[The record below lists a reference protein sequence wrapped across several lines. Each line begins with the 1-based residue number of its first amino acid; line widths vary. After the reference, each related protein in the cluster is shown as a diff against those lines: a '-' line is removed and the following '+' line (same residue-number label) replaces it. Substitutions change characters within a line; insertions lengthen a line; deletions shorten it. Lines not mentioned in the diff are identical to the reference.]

1 MSHIIIT
8 CMYTISAPNQTLS
21 CYFTVSHVS
30 LTYFSVP
37 WGKGQRQRLIAYYP
51 QLQAQGTWSAVNK
64 YLLGLQRTYVQTVE
78 HKRNKQGQEQVK
90 EKYD

>member
-37 WGKGQRQRLIAYYP
+37 GRERDSDKTCLLP

-64 YLLGLQRTYVQTVE
+64 YLLGFTKNICT
-78 HKRNKQGQEQVK
+78 NSGT
-90 EKYD
+90 